1 MAFTRDAAR
10 GTVKR
15 AKIAS
20 DGTTILSAK
29 TFSVLPIE
37 NTAANKTSYP
47 GAFTFS
53 DMTVTNWDS
62 TYDAGTTFDTSILTV
77 AWFRNRGQT
86 TT

>member
-1 MAFTRDAAR
+1 MAFTRDAAK

-20 DGTTILSAK
+20 DGTTILSVK
-29 TFSVLPIE
+29 TFSALPIE

-53 DMTVTNWDS
+53 NMTVTNWDS
-62 TYDAGTTFDTSILTV
+62 TYDADTSFDTDVVDSS
-77 AWFRNRGQT
+77 WFRNRGQT